1 MTDRRLA
8 PLALCLL
15 VTAAGSPLAAQ
26 STPAQTAPPAY
37 DTFCSQ
43 TRQEKQAMF
52 KTIPIDQ
59 RAALARTQLERFR
72 DANAARLSAEQK
84 ALIQEWITIG
94 VAAQLTRPRTPE
106 MEATLAALGPRI
118 EAAFTRDD
126 QRVMD
131 EYGPCIPKV
140 K

>member
-15 VTAAGSPLAAQ
+15 FAAAGIPLTAQ

-37 DTFCSQ
+37 DTFCAQ
-43 TRQEKQAMF
+43 TRMEKQATF
-52 KTIPIDQ
+52 KSITIDQ

-72 DANAARLSAEQK
+72 DANAARLSVVQK
-84 ALIQEWITIG
+84 ALIQEWITVGI
-94 VAAQLTRPRTPE
+94 AAQFTRPRTPDAD
-106 MEATLAALGPRI
+106 ATLAALGPRI

-131 EYGPCIPKV
+131 EYGPCIAKV

>member
-1 MTDRRLA
+1 MTNRRFSLFA
-8 PLALCLL
+8 GVMLSMAAHVPLN
-15 VTAAGSPLAAQ
+15 AQ
-26 STPAQTAPPAY
+26 ATPPQPAPPAY

-43 TRQEKQAMF
+43 SRMEKQATF
-52 KTIPIDQ
+52 KTIPTEQ
-59 RAALARTQLERFR
+59 RATLARTQLERFR
-72 DANAARLSAEQK
+72 DANAARLSVEQK
-84 ALIQEWITIG
+84 RLIQEWLTVGI
-94 VAAQLTRPRTPE
+94 AAQFTRPRTPE
-106 MEATLAALGPRI
+106 MEATLQALGPRI